1 MIIVERRWLTNM
13 QFVHTGSP
21 IIRFDPIRSLLDDN
35 FPIPSFQKGLKIH
48 ETDNSIVV
56 EAVCNWST

>member
-1 MIIVERRWLTNM
+1 M